1 MSEIKEKDKTNE
13 KKKVQVNINKNLA
26 TDVESILDSL
36 GVNPSILITAL
47 YKRVA
52 ARGEIPFDL
61 SLTSKEKVEL
71 QLMRVAEESV
81 ETNPPENS
89 GDHED
94 LVSWTRDLDE

>member
-26 TDVESILDSL
+26 TNVESILDSL

-61 SLTSKEKVEL
+61 SLTSKEKAEL

-94 LVSWTRDLDE
+94 LVSWMRDLDE

>member
-1 MSEIKEKDKTNE
+1 MSEIKEKNKTNE

>member
-1 MSEIKEKDKTNE
+1 MSGIEGKDKINE

-36 GVNPSILITAL
+36 GVNPSIVITAL
-47 YKRVA
+47 YERVA

-61 SLTSKEKVEL
+61 SLTSKEKAEL
-71 QLMRVAEESV
+71 QLMKVAEASV
-81 ETNPPENS
+81 ETNPSENS

-94 LVSWTRDLDE
+94 LGSWMRDLDE

>member
-94 LVSWTRDLDE
+94 LVSWMRDLDE

>member
-1 MSEIKEKDKTNE
+1 MSKIKENDRINE
-13 KKKVQVNINKNLA
+13 KKKVQVNINKSLA

-36 GVNPSILITAL
+36 GVNPSIVITAL

-61 SLTSKEKVEL
+61 SLTSKEKAEL

-81 ETNPPENS
+81 EANPPENS
-89 GDHED
+89 GNHED
-94 LVSWTRDLDE
+94 LVAWMRDLDE

>member
-1 MSEIKEKDKTNE
+1 MSGIEGKDKINE

-36 GVNPSILITAL
+36 GVNPSIVIAPL
-47 YKRVA
+47 YERVA

-61 SLTSKEKVEL
+61 SLTSKEKAEL
-71 QLMRVAEESV
+71 QLMRVAEASV
-81 ETNPPENS
+81 ETNPSENS

-94 LVSWTRDLDE
+94 LVSWMRDLDE